1 MKKASHE
8 TQKPIDSSGPSG
20 RRPSPSMACHAMHRQ
35 RRSISIATSGGRP
48 PSVPT
53 RDISAR
59 PRWHAPVRKSANQSW
74 WPFRP
79 CDRVR
84 PRVLTHPLRDEARTK
99 PPLLAARHGTARRF
113 TSPAPAWRGLS
124 LSPRTGAGSPSP
136 HGGSEERRA
145 GADGR
150 RVRVRVLGD
159 RRRPRAHS
167 ALRSLPRPADTADP
181 ARPLHCVESC
191 MEMEA
196 QGFTSNP
203 TDLCLCPSQSVCLS
217 VRSVHPFSLDDGRAA
232 IHHRSWPA
240 ACTSAPRPNRKHR
253 TFPSHV
259 KTRRRLS
266 VGHGVRS
273 CIVCHHLTWSTI
285 NTDFSERVRALCAL
299 HICTGPV
306 LRAPHSCFGTCFRTM
321 TMLSYTRESLLLQ
334 EDGADGGV
342 SWHGS
347 KNFALSG

>member
-1 MKKASHE
+1 MPCTGSDEASASPH
-8 TQKPIDSSGPSG
+8 QAAGP
-20 RRPSPSMACHAMHRQ
+20 RPSPPETSQPGRGGT
-35 RRSISIATSGGRP
+35 RRSGKARTRAGGLLGRATACAPAYSLTLCA
-48 PSVPT
+48 T
-53 RDISAR
+53 RRGQSHLSSPHGMARHAALRR
-59 PRWHAPVRKSANQSW
+59 PR
-74 WPFRP
+74 
-79 CDRVR
+79 
-84 PRVLTHPLRDEARTK
+84 LR
-99 PPLLAARHGTARRF
+99 G
-113 TSPAPAWRGLS
+113 G
-124 LSPRTGAGSPSP
+124 GSPSP

-145 GADGR
+145 GPDGR

-167 ALRSLPRPADTADP
+167 ALRSLPRPADTVDP

-299 HICTGPV
+299 HICTGPM